1 MKIGFCVILFF
12 SMTLSNTQDL
22 FFLVLSIA
30 TGWAAVFF
38 CWALY
43 EIAKLLHQGNQIVTE
58 TREKVSKVED
68 AIMSVKDRLESS
80 MSYLGMIA
88 DGGKAIMSYFKKD
101 ADEDEDDDEIQIVRK
116 RRKK

>member
-1 MKIGFCVILFF
+1 
-12 SMTLSNTQDL
+12 MTLSNTQDL

-30 TGWAAVFF
+30 VAWTAVFL
-38 CWALY
+38 CWGLY
-43 EIAKLLHQGNQIVTE
+43 ELAKLLHQGNEVVME
-58 TREKVSKVED
+58 TRHKVSKVEQ
-68 AIMSVKDRLESS
+68 ALFSIKDRLESS

-101 ADEDEDDDEIQIVRK
+101 EDEDDDEIEVVRK

>member
-1 MKIGFCVILFF
+1 
-12 SMTLSNTQDL
+12 MTLSNTQDL

-30 TGWAAVFF
+30 TGWIAVFF

-43 EIAKLLHQGNQIVTE
+43 EIAKLLHQGNQVVTE
-58 TREKVSKVED
+58 TREKVTKLE
-68 AIMSVKDRLESS
+68 ATILNVKDRLESS

-88 DGGKAIMSYFKKD
+88 DGGRAVMSYFKKD
-101 ADEDEDDDEIQIVRK
+101 KNEDEDEEIEIVRK